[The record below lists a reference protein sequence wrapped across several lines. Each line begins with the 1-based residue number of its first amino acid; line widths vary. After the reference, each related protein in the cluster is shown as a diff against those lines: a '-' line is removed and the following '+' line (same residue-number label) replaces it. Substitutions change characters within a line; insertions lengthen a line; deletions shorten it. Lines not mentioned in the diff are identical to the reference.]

1 MAAIKKAKKNISSN
15 ENVYIK
21 KPLLTRMGNDIKRN
35 HWFYIMIAPTLLYF
49 AIFKYWPMY
58 GVQLAFKEY
67 YVKKGITG
75 SPWVGFE
82 HFERFFSSHNF
93 MDLLANSLIISLAT
107 IAITFPLTIVFAF
120 GLNYLVGIKFKKT
133 VQMVSYAPH
142 FISTVIICGMISIF
156 LSTETG
162 VVNKMVSLF
171 GMEQVSFMSKPEYF
185 LPIYIISELWQT
197 IGWGSIIYISALAG
211 VDPALH
217 ESAIMDG
224 ATKVQR
230 MWSIDLPCIKP
241 TVVVL
246 LILKL
251 GSVMN
256 LGFEKIF
263 LLQNDLN
270 RSASDVISTYIY
282 RMGIQGGDYEY
293 TTAIGLF
300 NSAINI
306 ILLLTVNYISEK
318 LTEESLF

>member
-120 GLNYLVGIKFKKT
+120 GLNYLIGTKFKKT